1 MRIRMP
7 LLAGTVLSLAAVA
20 AVASQDPGPAAFP
33 GMSIRHP
40 LASYLALAAAPFGN
54 GLELFALVAF
64 IYAACIL
71 IASWRHER
79 RQHRGTAA
87 RRRLA
92 QRGGQ
97 GQPVTPQPRTAGP
110 DPLPRRSVPQA
121 CPREGGRRIGPDPQR
136 TGDRQGPSLAPTPRI
151 DRRIGG

>member
-1 MRIRMP
+1 MIIRMP
-7 LLAGTVLSLAAVA
+7 LLVGTVLSLAAVA

-64 IYAACIL
+64 IYAACIV
-71 IASWRHER
+71 IASWRHE

-87 RRRLA
+87 RRRPA
-92 QRGGQ
+92 ERGGQ
-97 GQPVTPQPRTAGP
+97 GHSVTPQPRPP
-110 DPLPRRSVPQA
+110 DQTRCPAAPHRRSVYWKAGAAQGLI
-121 CPREGGRRIGPDPQR
+121 RGGHAPGRARHWRR
-136 TGDRQGPSLAPTPRI
+136 
-151 DRRIGG
+151 RRGSIAG

>member
-79 RQHRGTAA
+79 HQHRGTAA
-87 RRRLA
+87 RRRPA

-97 GQPVTPQPRTAGP
+97 GHPVTPQPRPP
-110 DPLPRRSVPQA
+110 DQIRCPAAPHGRSVYWKA
-121 CPREGGRRIGPDPQR
+121 GAA
-136 TGDRQGPSLAPTPRI
+136 QGPIRGGHAPGKARHWRRPRGSI
-151 DRRIGG
+151 AG

>member
-87 RRRLA
+87 RRRPA

-97 GQPVTPQPRTAGP
+97 GQPVSPSHGPPDQIRCPAAPYRRPVHGKAG
-110 DPLPRRSVPQA
+110 A
-121 CPREGGRRIGPDPQR
+121 
-136 TGDRQGPSLAPTPRI
+136 A
-151 DRRIGG
+151 